1 MTHEEEN
8 LSQTTITT
16 SAELVLLGHISNNI
30 SLLEQYNYSLH
41 ADDFHD
47 DGGRISYSFL
57 QDYYK
62 TYSADLTPEKM
73 ALLHIKWIA
82 NNEVYRKLFKKPER
96 INEMTQEQFEKILL
110 CTIVNMPQLCAL
122 HGQTL
127 HMTQSD
133 ITQPQF
139 RTTDGQPIEKQLH
152 ETTEDY
158 MKRLEAE
165 SSTFKAYLNIL
176 DWLQTNYRNMFHF
189 KNISDDYSIERI
201 RMEIRTAKK
210 KGCRV
215 VAYDTLKSCGS
226 AEWGEL
232 QQTATEL
239 SEVIKSDPDSITGLA
254 TFQLTDDTVYKNPED
269 LNSNNIA
276 NAKHIMHVTDNMLMF
291 KMINPQEFCVKI
303 QEPSG
308 AEKRISI
315 PKDTNVAAFKIVKNR
330 NGAGKDVL
338 FGVQTNLDYN
348 VWHPLGTL
356 CRIYTR

>member
-1 MTHEEEN
+1 MAQAVPFFAAWVWKGCGKCKCDTGDFR
-8 LSQTTITT
+8 ITV
-16 SAELVLLGHISNNI
+16 E
-30 SLLEQYNYSLH
+30 SL
-41 ADDFHD
+41 
-47 DGGRISYSFL
+47 
-57 QDYYK
+57 K
-62 TYSADLTPEKM
+62 
-73 ALLHIKWIA
+73 
-82 NNEVYRKLFKKPER
+82 V
-96 INEMTQEQFEKILL
+96 
-110 CTIVNMPQLCAL
+110 
-122 HGQTL
+122 
-127 HMTQSD
+127 
-133 ITQPQF
+133 
-139 RTTDGQPIEKQLH
+139 
-152 ETTEDY
+152 
-158 MKRLEAE
+158 E

-226 AEWGEL
+226 TEWGEL
-232 QQTATEL
+232 QKTATEL
-239 SEVIKSDPDSITGLA
+239 SELIKSDPDGITGLA
-254 TFQLTDDTVYKNPED
+254 TFQLTDDTVYKKPED

-303 QEPSG
+303 QETSG
-308 AEKRISI
+308 DEKSISI